1 MSRSTVDVWNLSGLS
16 GAHLS
21 RDTTPIELDKIELVI
36 LQGLAL
42 GLSQKDIACRLGVSQ
57 HTVNARV
64 RRLRHASNAGTVTEL
79 VLRAVHQGAVASPWV
94 VSSKEQ
100 G

>member
-1 MSRSTVDVWNLSGLS
+1 MSRNTVGVWDLSGLS
-16 GAHLS
+16 GMHINRNTA
-21 RDTTPIELDKIELVI
+21 PIELDKIELVI
-36 LQGLAL
+36 VQGLAL

-64 RRLRHASNAGTVTEL
+64 RRLRHASNAGTVIEL

-94 VSSKEQ
+94 VSSKEKA
-100 G
+100 